1 MSIRVGA
8 IIAAAGDGRRFSKK
22 GEKRKK
28 QFILLGGKP
37 LFLHSANCFFYS
49 PIITKLIVVA
59 PENNIEYCTDLLNG
73 EFGANN
79 IDVIAIKISL
89 ILVILEIY
97 IFQSHHDKL
106 YIN

>member
-37 LFLHSANCFFYS
+37 HFLHSANCFFTPRLS
-49 PIITKLIVVA
+49 R
-59 PENNIEYCTDLLNG
+59 N
-73 EFGANN
+73 
-79 IDVIAIKISL
+79 
-89 ILVILEIY
+89 
-97 IFQSHHDKL
+97 
-106 YIN
+106 